1 MHNYINREGLIK
13 ALIKLRDII
22 TLDYWINYT
31 TSWALV
37 RKNTFDEVINFIE
50 EYDEYDEYE

>member
-22 TLDYWINYT
+22 TLEYWSNHT
-31 TSWALV
+31 TLWALT

-50 EYDEYDEYE
+50 DFDENKNE

>member
-1 MHNYINREGLIK
+1 MHNHINREGLLK
-13 ALIKLRDII
+13 SLIKLRDII

-31 TSWALV
+31 TSWALT

-50 EYDEYDEYE
+50 EYDENKNE